1 MSTPTFVLEDRE
13 FKQALKKYCDLKK
26 NVDPKKELRRR
37 AKNVGMRLA
46 KIYKDKGVSLQDIS
60 AKVKSLGVRV
70 RIRPK
75 ILAKKGLPRKGMI
88 AAELRARRSAKGF
101 TATGWF
107 PAIEKLGGTPRDT
120 VKRTGR
126 KRGTLVEK
134 MGFTEKSETLINKQP
149 GAEHV
154 QNKNMALE
162 QQALDAETADMVKY
176 IIRKQDEVARRN
188 GL

>member
-1 MSTPTFVLEDRE
+1 MSNPTFVLEDRE

-26 NVDPKKELRRR
+26 NVDPKTELRRR

-46 KIYKDKGVSLQDIS
+46 KIYKDKGVSLQDIT
-60 AKVKSLGVRV
+60 AKVNSLGVRV

-75 ILAKKGLPRKGMI
+75 IRARRGLTFKQKKMM
-88 AAELRARRSAKGF
+88 ELRARRSARGF

-120 VKRTGR
+120 VKRTGPR
-126 KRGTLVEK
+126 RGTLEERI
-134 MGFTEKSETLINKQP
+134 GSFEKSETLINKQP
-149 GAEHV
+149 GAGHV
-154 QNKNMALE
+154 QSKNTALE
-162 QQALDAETADMVKY
+162 QQALDAETEDMVKY
-176 IIRKQDEVARRN
+176 IVRKQDEAARKN